1 MRIVFFGT
9 PGLAVPSLEGVAA
22 AHQVSAVVCQPD
34 KPQGRSKRPVPPAT
48 KVWAEE
54 EQGIEVS
61 QPAKLNDGVFEA
73 WLRGQAPEVCVLA
86 AYGRILKQAIL
97 DVPRYGFL
105 NVHAS
110 LLPRH
115 RGPSPIQTA
124 ILEGDGETGVTIMRL
139 DAGTDT
145 GDMLLHKAIPID
157 SGDTT
162 ESLAKKLAELGA
174 ELILEALNLVESGAA
189 LYEKQDESLAT
200 HTKIYKKEDG
210 RVRWNMRARGIHNLV
225 RAFVPWPVAYCR
237 FQGDTVRIHKTRV
250 VETGEDRPPGTVLLV
265 REDDIVVAAGEG
277 ALAIEMIQASGK
289 KAMPMADFLRGNTIE
304 AGDLFEDV

>member
-1 MRIVFFGT
+1 
-9 PGLAVPSLEGVAA
+9 
-22 AHQVSAVVCQPD
+22 
-34 KPQGRSKRPVPPAT
+34 
-48 KVWAEE
+48 
-54 EQGIEVS
+54 
-61 QPAKLNDGVFEA
+61 
-73 WLRGQAPEVCVLA
+73 
-86 AYGRILKQAIL
+86 QAIL
-97 DVPRYGFL
+97 DVPRHGFL
-105 NVHAS
+105 NKHPS

-124 ILEGDGETGVTIMRL
+124 ILEGDAETGATIMRL

-145 GDMLLHKAIPID
+145 GDMLLHETIPIEGD
-157 SGDTT
+157 DTT